1 MRTLVLAV
9 AVAVLSSCS
18 TGRPAWLTNDIKNC
32 AVGTIGLTFKR
43 STAVRRAGEEA
54 RLRLAAERL
63 GVDIQAVL
71 SEDGDRAREVMLHTT
86 DGVLEGAQVVAVWTD
101 NRRGNDSSMRTHAL
115 ACLGATPAVATS
127 GRPEGMPDWV
137 LDAPR
142 NERQLCALGVAGLTL
157 DPKDQPKRA
166 EEDARAR
173 LAETLGV
180 WAKYAWLDDS
190 FKGVSEGGHATSLP
204 GAADAAKGAALE
216 GTWKDATGEGP
227 LGQSELI
234 YALVCISR
242 R

>member
-1 MRTLVLAV
+1 M

-18 TGRPAWLTNDIKNC
+18 TGQPAWLKNDIKDC

-43 STAVRRAGEEA
+43 STAIRRAGEEA
-54 RLRLAAERL
+54 RLRLAAQRL
-63 GVDIQAVL
+63 GVAVQAVL

-86 DGVLEGAQVVAVWTD
+86 DGVLKGAQVVAVWTD
-101 NRRGNDSSMRTHAL
+101 NRRGSDSSLRTHAL
-115 ACLGATPAVATS
+115 ACLGSTPDVATS

-142 NERQLCALGVAGLTL
+142 NKRQLCALGVAGLTL
-157 DPKDQPKRA
+157 EPKDQPLRA

-190 FKGVSEGGHATSLP
+190 SHGAFGGGQASSLP
-204 GAADAAKGAALE
+204 GAAETAKSAALE
-216 GTWKDATGEGP
+216 GTWTDATGEGP
-227 LGQSELI
+227 LGQSQLI